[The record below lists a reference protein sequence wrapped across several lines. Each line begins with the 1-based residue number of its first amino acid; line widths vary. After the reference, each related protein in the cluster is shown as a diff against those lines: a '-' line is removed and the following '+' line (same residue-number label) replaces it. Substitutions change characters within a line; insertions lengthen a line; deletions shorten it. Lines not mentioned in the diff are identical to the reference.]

1 MKKKIAI
8 LGSTGSIGKSLLD
21 IVQKDK
27 KNFEIFLL
35 TGHKNLKLLLNQ
47 IKFFDVKNVIITDQ
61 ENYLRAKKI
70 LKKKKDKYL

>member
-21 IVQKDK
+21 IAKKDK

-47 IKFFDVKNVIITDQ
+47 VKYFINIFICC
-61 ENYLRAKKI
+61 K
-70 LKKKKDKYL
+70 